1 MKTPVEA
8 LLVVAAL
15 FVQGCID
22 FTYVPGVEKT
32 DLFAVY
38 EETATR
44 SEIEAVLGKP
54 IASRAT
60 DEGSI
65 NLYPYNRGAEGG
77 FAGPQEILDHPAG
90 KILMWGTLGVL
101 TPGVTPFL
109 YADKVDR
116 QKGFLAVI
124 YSTDDEPTHIQLVGS
139 GDPDTLMDRAV
150 ARLQLK
156 RRAYQGDAKAS
167 YEYAL
172 WVNDSAEAWK
182 FHCLAANQNHPDAQ
196 AWVAIYH
203 RWGLDPVERDVLRAY
218 VWYRLAELNGYED
231 RQPTGPQEAEAETGW
246 KCCKA
251 KPYSEVLA
259 DNMTPS
265 ELADGERLVS
275 KWKPNPA
282 ECEREAKL
290 AAD

>member
-1 MKTPVEA
+1 MKTPTEA
-8 LLVVAAL
+8 LLVVAVL
-15 FVQGCID
+15 FAQGC
-22 FTYVPGVEKT
+22 VERT
-32 DLFAVY
+32 DLSPVY

-44 SEIEAVLGKP
+44 SEIEAVLGEP
-54 IASRAT
+54 VASRAT
-60 DEGSI
+60 EEGHISI
-65 NLYPYNRGAEGG
+65 YQYNTGEAAEVSQVYEDWMAGLTLFTLVGG
-77 FAGPQEILDHPAG
+77 IPLMILAES
-90 KILMWGTLGVL
+90 
-101 TPGVTPFL
+101 TP
-109 YADKVDR
+109 
-116 QKGFLAVI
+116 QKGFLAVF
-124 YSTDDEPTHIQLVGS
+124 YSADDDPTDIHLVGS
-139 GDPDTLMDRAV
+139 GDPDAQMDRLV

-172 WVNDSAEAWK
+172 RLNDSAEAWK
-182 FHCLAANQNHPDAQ
+182 LHCLAANQNHPDAQ
-196 AWVAIYH
+196 AWVANHH

-231 RQPTGPQEAEAETGW
+231 RRPTGPQEAEAETGW
-246 KCCKA
+246 KSGK